1 MSPAARQR
9 AAIIFAS
16 VSMTLN
22 QAYLYLGLA
31 IVSEVIGTTALKAS
45 DSFTRPLPSL
55 VTVGCYAL
63 SFYLLTFSLRVLPTG
78 IAYAIWSGV
87 GIVLISLVSWFWF
100 KQTLDLAAIAG
111 LAMIVG
117 GVMVINLFSKSV
129 GH

>member
-1 MSPAARQR
+1 
-9 AAIIFAS
+9 
-16 VSMTLN
+16 
-22 QAYLYLGLA
+22 
-31 IVSEVIGTTALKAS
+31 
-45 DSFTRPLPSL
+45 
-55 VTVGCYAL
+55 
-63 SFYLLTFSLRVLPTG
+63 VLPTG